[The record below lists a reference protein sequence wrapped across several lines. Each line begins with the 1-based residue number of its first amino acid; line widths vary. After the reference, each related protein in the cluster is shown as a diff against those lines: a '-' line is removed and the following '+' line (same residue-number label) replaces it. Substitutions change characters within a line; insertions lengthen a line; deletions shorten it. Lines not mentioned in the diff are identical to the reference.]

1 MYLLKALSFTT
12 LAVLFSLIFIGGYV
26 SASGVGL
33 TCPDWPLCPQGL
45 VPHED
50 FIIEYIHRSVAA
62 TTGMLV
68 IATMAFTLKSKDAP
82 RGMKIASIIAA
93 GTVIGQITLGAIVIV
108 ERLHAI
114 LVTAHL
120 GLGLVLFSM
129 VLMTLLYALK
139 IDNQRIKTTAMS
151 SNLSASKETNTN
163 DNCRAMIYTDRCRYY
178 HTIRCIDD
186 SLLQCRSWYY
196 CHFSS

>member
-12 LAVLFSLIFIGGYV
+12 IAVLFSLIFIGGYV

-68 IATMAFTLKSKDAP
+68 IATMAFTLKSKVAP
-82 RGMKIASIIAA
+82 SGMKIASIIAA
-93 GTVIGQITLGAIVIV
+93 GAVIGQITLGAIVIV

-129 VLMTLLYALK
+129 VLITMLYAFK
-139 IDNQRIKTTAMS
+139 IDNKTIKTTAAVS
-151 SNLSASKETNTN
+151 PTNLSATR
-163 DNCRAMIYTDRCRYY
+163 DNENNYK
-178 HTIRCIDD
+178 
-186 SLLQCRSWYY
+186 
-196 CHFSS
+196 

>member
-68 IATMAFTLKSKDAP
+68 IVTMAFTLKSKDAP

-129 VLMTLLYALK
+129 VLMTLLYSLK
-139 IDNQRIKTTAMS
+139 IDNQRIKTTTIS
-151 SNLSASKETNTN
+151 SNLSASK
-163 DNCRAMIYTDRCRYY
+163 DN
-178 HTIRCIDD
+178 
-186 SLLQCRSWYY
+186 
-196 CHFSS
+196 

>member
-1 MYLLKALSFTT
+1 MSLLKALSFTT

-33 TCPDWPLCPQGL
+33 SCPDWPLCPQGL

-68 IATMAFTLKSKDAP
+68 IATTAFTLKSKSAP
-82 RGMKIASIIAA
+82 RGMKIASIISA
-93 GTVIGQITLGAIVIV
+93 GAVIGQITLGAIVIV

-129 VLMTLLYALK
+129 VLITVLYAFK
-139 IDNQRIKTTAMS
+139 IDKHGIERTAIW
-151 SNLSASKETNTN
+151 SNLSSTK
-163 DNCRAMIYTDRCRYY
+163 DNNYY
-178 HTIRCIDD
+178 K
-186 SLLQCRSWYY
+186 
-196 CHFSS
+196 

>member
-1 MYLLKALSFTT
+1 MSLLKALSFTT

-45 VPHED
+45 LPHQD

-68 IATMAFTLKSKDAP
+68 IATMAFTLKSKNTP
-82 RGMKIASIIAA
+82 NGMKIASTIATCA
-93 GTVIGQITLGAIVIV
+93 VIGQIALGAIVIV

-129 VLMTLLYALK
+129 VLITTLYAFK
-139 IDNQRIKTTAMS
+139 MNKQRTETTEIQS
-151 SNLSASKETNTN
+151 TNLSATK
-163 DNCRAMIYTDRCRYY
+163 DNNYK
-178 HTIRCIDD
+178 
-186 SLLQCRSWYY
+186 
-196 CHFSS
+196 

>member
-1 MYLLKALSFTT
+1 MCLLKALSFTT

-151 SNLSASKETNTN
+151 SNLSASK
-163 DNCRAMIYTDRCRYY
+163 DN
-178 HTIRCIDD
+178 
-186 SLLQCRSWYY
+186 
-196 CHFSS
+196 

>member
-1 MYLLKALSFTT
+1 MHLLKALSFTT

-45 VPHED
+45 VPHQD

-68 IATMAFTLKSKDAP
+68 IATMAFTLKARDAP

-93 GTVIGQITLGAIVIV
+93 GAVIGQITLGAIVIV

-129 VLMTLLYALK
+129 VLMTTLYAFK
-139 IDNQRIKTTAMS
+139 IDSNNKSKKISTSAIS
-151 SNLSASKETNTN
+151 S
-163 DNCRAMIYTDRCRYY
+163 
-178 HTIRCIDD
+178 
-186 SLLQCRSWYY
+186 
-196 CHFSS
+196 SSD

>member
-1 MYLLKALSFTT
+1 MQLLKVLSFAT
-12 LAVLFSLIFIGGYV
+12 LGVLFSLIFIGGYV

-45 VPHED
+45 LPHQD
-50 FIIEYIHRSVAA
+50 FIIEYFHRSVAA

-68 IATMAFTLKSKDAP
+68 IATMAFTVKSRVAP
-82 RGMKIASIIAA
+82 RGMKVASIIAA
-93 GTVIGQITLGAIVIV
+93 GAVIGQITLGAIVIV

-129 VLMTLLYALK
+129 VLITVLFAFK
-139 IDNQRIKTTAMS
+139 VDGKNKNKGKRTTASEITSNS
-151 SNLSASKETNTN
+151 SLRE
-163 DNCRAMIYTDRCRYY
+163 DN
-178 HTIRCIDD
+178 
-186 SLLQCRSWYY
+186 
-196 CHFSS
+196 

>member
-33 TCPDWPLCPQGL
+33 TCPDWPMCPQGL
-45 VPHED
+45 IPHQD

-68 IATMAFTLKSKDAP
+68 ITTMAFTLKSKDAP
-82 RGMKIASIIAA
+82 RGMKIASIIATCA
-93 GTVIGQITLGAIVIV
+93 VIGQITLGALVIV

-129 VLMTLLYALK
+129 VLMTTLYAFK
-139 IDNQRIKTTAMS
+139 IKRQKIETTEIS
-151 SNLSASKETNTN
+151 SNLSATTDN
-163 DNCRAMIYTDRCRYY
+163 DYK
-178 HTIRCIDD
+178 
-186 SLLQCRSWYY
+186 
-196 CHFSS
+196 

>member
-1 MYLLKALSFTT
+1 MQLLKALSFTT

-45 VPHED
+45 LPHED

-68 IATMAFTLKSKDAP
+68 IVTMAFTLKSRAAP
-82 RGMKIASIIAA
+82 KGMKIASIIAA
-93 GTVIGQITLGAIVIV
+93 GAVIGQIMLGAIVIV
-108 ERLHAI
+108 ERLHAV

-120 GLGLVLFSM
+120 ALGLVLFSM
-129 VLMTLLYALK
+129 VLITVLFSFKLDSYNK
-139 IDNQRIKTTAMS
+139 NKRISTSAISSS
-151 SNLSASKETNTN
+151 SN
-163 DNCRAMIYTDRCRYY
+163 
-178 HTIRCIDD
+178 
-186 SLLQCRSWYY
+186 
-196 CHFSS
+196 SSFHEDH

>member
-1 MYLLKALSFTT
+1 MHLLKPLSFTT
-12 LAVLFSLIFIGGYV
+12 LTVLFSLIFIGGYV
-26 SASGVGL
+26 SASGFGL

-45 VPHED
+45 VPHQD

-68 IATMAFTLKSKDAP
+68 IATMAFTLKARDAP

-93 GTVIGQITLGAIVIV
+93 GAVIGQITLGAIVIV

-129 VLMTLLYALK
+129 VLMTTLYAFK
-139 IDNQRIKTTAMS
+139 IENKRSETTTAVA
-151 SNLSASKETNTN
+151 SNLSATK
-163 DNCRAMIYTDRCRYY
+163 DNKYK
-178 HTIRCIDD
+178 
-186 SLLQCRSWYY
+186 L
-196 CHFSS
+196 

>member
-1 MYLLKALSFTT
+1 MILRSLSFAT

-33 TCPDWPLCPQGL
+33 SCPEWPLCPQGFL
-45 VPHED
+45 PHQD

-62 TTGMLV
+62 TTGLLV
-68 IATMAFTLKSKDAP
+68 IATMAFVLKSKETP

-93 GTVIGQITLGAIVIV
+93 GAVIGQIALGAVVIV
-108 ERLHAI
+108 ERLHSV

-129 VLMTLLYALK
+129 VLMTVVYLFRMTA
-139 IDNQRIKTTAMS
+139 KTTIPA
-151 SNLSASKETNTN
+151 
-163 DNCRAMIYTDRCRYY
+163 
-178 HTIRCIDD
+178 IRD
-186 SLLQCRSWYY
+186 
-196 CHFSS
+196 

>member
-33 TCPDWPLCPQGL
+33 TCPDWPMCPQGL

-93 GTVIGQITLGAIVIV
+93 GAVIGQITLGAIVIV

-129 VLMTLLYALK
+129 VLMTMLYAFK
-139 IDNQRIKTTAMS
+139 IDKQRRIETTAIS
-151 SNLSASKETNTN
+151 SNLSATK
-163 DNCRAMIYTDRCRYY
+163 DNNNYKK
-178 HTIRCIDD
+178 
-186 SLLQCRSWYY
+186 
-196 CHFSS
+196 